1 MSEKKIQNVVILVLA
16 VIGAIAILAV
26 LGMWLMHA
34 TMGGMM
40 GDGMGAMAGSMGRRS
55 VFILLLI
62 VAVII
67 LAVAL
72 TRRGRR

>member
-1 MSEKKIQNVVILVLA
+1 MSEKKIQNVVIAVLA
-16 VIGAIAILAV
+16 VIGAVVFLAL
-26 LGMWLMHA
+26 LGMWLMHV

-40 GDGMGAMAGSMGRRS
+40 GDGMGAMVGSMGRRS
-55 VFILLLI
+55 LFILLLI

-72 TRRGRR
+72 ARRGSR